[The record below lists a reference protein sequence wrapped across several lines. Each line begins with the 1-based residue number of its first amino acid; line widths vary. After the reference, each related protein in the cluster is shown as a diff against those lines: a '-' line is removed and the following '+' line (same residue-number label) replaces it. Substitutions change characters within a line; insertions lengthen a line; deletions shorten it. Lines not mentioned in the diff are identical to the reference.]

1 MEEVK
6 KCVGWRDSTNETV
19 VVVTKLIPYCT
30 SLVRA
35 KKLEKLDRFVHRNC
49 FIFLRL
55 IYIYIYINPQAI
67 KIFDTS
73 MSYACP
79 ISFNI
84 CWNHSCCTLNGLC
97 PLTRS
102 NSIARTGVPSM
113 SSSCPI
119 QPLTP
124 SIADATPVLAQL
136 AINS

>member
-19 VVVTKLIPYCT
+19 VVVSKLIPYFARPRQKARKIRSICPT
-30 SLVRA
+30 QL
-35 KKLEKLDRFVHRNC
+35 FH
-49 FIFLRL
+49 FITT
-55 IYIYIYINPQAI
+55 YIYIYINPQAI